1 MISDLIQKQLV
12 VAVIFDCLKL
22 NVPYSTLR
30 LFTFATYGNKI
41 LQPMVALAMLYYT
54 WLQVELKRTSVEARA
69 KQYFPWIVFA
79 LLLAELFLAIWY
91 VNVQCTRIL
100 QNEQSKW

>member
-1 MISDLIQKQLV
+1 MISDLIQKQLD
-12 VAVIFDCLKL
+12 VAGSFDCLNQL
-22 NVPYSTLR
+22 NVPNSTLR

-41 LQPMVALAMLYYT
+41 LQPMVALALLYYT

-69 KQYFPWIVFA
+69 KQYFPWIVLA

-91 VNVQCTRIL
+91 VCVFLDSGSQF
-100 QNEQSKW
+100 